1 MANKEH
7 NTLSTRVEA
16 LLDETKR
23 LNEKF
28 ERQISFLEI
37 LPQIF
42 KQNSLF
48 TKDYEQ
54 GLERPH
60 ETWANMEKDSPC
72 YDKNENHKYPHIYHS
87 FNPQLNNITDMINY
101 IIKNCCCKQH
111 TSLQLREGE
120 KNKEK
125 IEKIETSLFTHY
137 KK

>member
-1 MANKEH
+1 MSEEN
-7 NTLSTRVEA
+7 NTLTTRVKA
-16 LLDETKR
+16 LLDETKK
-23 LNEKF
+23 LNERF
-28 ERQISFLEI
+28 ERQISFLET

-60 ETWANMEKDSPC
+60 ETWVNMEKDFPC
-72 YDKNENHKYPHIYHS
+72 YNKNENKYPHIYHS

-101 IIKNCCCKQH
+101 LIKNCCKQH
-111 TSLQLREGE
+111 FSLQEGG

-125 IEKIETSLFTHY
+125 IEEKTLFSNY

>member
-1 MANKEH
+1 MSEEN
-7 NTLSTRVEA
+7 NTLTTRVKA
-16 LLDETKR
+16 LLDETKK
-23 LNEKF
+23 LNERF
-28 ERQISFLEI
+28 EKQISFLET

-60 ETWANMEKDSPC
+60 ETWVNMEKDFPC
-72 YDKNENHKYPHIYHS
+72 YNKNENHKYPHIYHS
-87 FNPQLNNITDMINY
+87 FNPQLNNITDMNNY
-101 IIKNCCCKQH
+101 LIKNCCNQH
-111 TSLQLREGE
+111 LSLQKGG

-125 IEKIETSLFTHY
+125 IEEIEKTLFSNY